1 VNQYESIDHYLK
13 DLEKALEGLD
23 PALIA
28 DALDDAEE
36 HLEVSKR
43 EHASSMTGNSEK
55 EALRAAIEEYG
66 LPSEIAEEYHR
77 MEPEKTEKKVTEK
90 RSLLSSIFG
99 VYIDSRT
106 YLNLAY
112 VFLLFPL
119 GIVYFAYIAVG
130 ALLSV
135 ALAVTIVGIPL
146 GILFLLSI
154 FGLSWF
160 HGRMSETCL
169 GIRMPR
175 RKRKFIVTGTAWQKM
190 KSILSDWRLYTSAC
204 YLVLMFPL
212 GFIYFAAFVLLFSTA
227 GALLVS
233 PFAVPL
239 GFEVS
244 LLDLPF
250 SETICT
256 ILYPVLGFLLLTV
269 SLHAVRVIACYHGVM
284 TKALLVKR

>member
-1 VNQYESIDHYLK
+1 MNHYESIHQYLK

-36 HLEVSKR
+36 HLELSKR
-43 EHASSMTGNSEK
+43 EHVNSETCSSDQ
-55 EALRAAIEEYG
+55 EALKAAIEEYG
-66 LPSEIAEEYHR
+66 MPSEIAEEYYR
-77 MEPEKTEKKVTEK
+77 MEPEKTGKKVAAK
-90 RSLLSSIFG
+90 RSLFTSIFG
-99 VYIDSRT
+99 VYIDSST
-106 YLNLAY
+106 YIKLAY
-112 VFLLFPL
+112 VLLLFPL
-119 GIVYFAYIAVG
+119 GIIYFAYIAVG

-135 ALAVTIVGIPL
+135 GLALTIIGIPL

-175 RKRKFIVTGTAWQKM
+175 KRRKFIATGTAWQKM
-190 KSILSDWRLYTSAC
+190 KSILEDWRLYTSAC

-212 GFIYFAAFVLLFSTA
+212 GFIYFTAFVLLFATA
-227 GALLVS
+227 GGLIVS
-233 PFAVPL
+233 PVAVPL
-239 GFEVS
+239 GIELS
-244 LLDLPF
+244 LGNLP
-250 SETICT
+250 TNT
-256 ILYPVLGFLLLTV
+256 TAWTVLYPVLGFLLLTF
-269 SLHAVRVIACYHGVM
+269 SLHLVRAVAHYHGIM

>member
-1 VNQYESIDHYLK
+1 MNKYVSIQQYLK

-36 HLEVSKR
+36 HLELSAR
-43 EHASSMTGNSEK
+43 EHASSETCSSDQ
-55 EALRAAIEEYG
+55 EALEAAIEEYG
-66 LPSEIAEEYHR
+66 LPPEIAEEYYR
-77 MEPEKTEKKVTEK
+77 MESEETEKKVVAQ
-90 RSLLSSIFG
+90 RSLFSRIFG
-99 VYIDSRT
+99 VFTDSGT

-112 VFLLFPL
+112 VLLLLPL
-119 GIVYFAYIAVG
+119 GIIYFAYIAVG

-135 ALAVTIVGIPL
+135 GLALTIVGIPL

-175 RKRKFIVTGTAWQKM
+175 KRRKLMATGTAWQKM
-190 KSILSDWRLYTSAC
+190 KAILDDWRLYTSAC
-204 YLVLMFPL
+204 YLILMLPL
-212 GFIYFAAFVLLFSTA
+212 GFIYFAAFVLLFATA
-227 GALLVS
+227 IGLIIYPVV
-233 PFAVPL
+233 VPL
-239 GFEVS
+239 EIELS
-244 LLDLPF
+244 LGNLPINTTT
-250 SETICT
+250 ST
-256 ILYPVLGFLLLTV
+256 ILYPVLGFLLLTF
-269 SLHAVRVIACYHGVM
+269 SLHLVRAVAYCHGIM